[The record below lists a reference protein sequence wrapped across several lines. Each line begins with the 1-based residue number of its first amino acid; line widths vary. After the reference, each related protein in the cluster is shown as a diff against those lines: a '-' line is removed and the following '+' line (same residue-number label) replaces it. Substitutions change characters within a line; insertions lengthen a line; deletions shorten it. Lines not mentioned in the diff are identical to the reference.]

1 MFQGSNRIDHSFRGI
16 VGWHTPSRSSTAVG
30 SCAWERIHRY
40 SDRDRARLGSHDA
53 AVVEVRSSRG
63 TVSFSRSP
71 APIPGGYLLTPRVTC
86 VAVDTPI
93 KPKQLYCGVFPH
105 GQRQPAAACT
115 AASLRTRTLT
125 AHRTGQHLP
134 GGCGLA
140 ALRRRW
146 TSSRCSRLTVPGRGE
161 LGSWHLGSDHQ
172 FIMAHEQALL
182 NS

>member
-125 AHRTGQHLP
+125 VPASIYRGVA
-134 GGCGLA
+134 G
-140 ALRRRW
+140 LRRCAGDGPAADAAVSQFQDEVSLAVG
-146 TSSRCSRLTVPGRGE
+146 TSGRIINSSWLMSKRC
-161 LGSWHLGSDHQ
+161 
-172 FIMAHEQALL
+172 
-182 NS
+182 